1 MPRKPAKGAAK
12 EAAVDPNQLKRS
24 QAGVYAT
31 ADGRFEVRS
40 SGVGWMLLDTKE
52 TDELGQP
59 LTRGPFPTRDAARDA
74 LPEARRATIRTVKR
88 RRR

>member
-1 MPRKPAKGAAK
+1 MPRTKDSQPA
-12 EAAVDPNQLKRS
+12 EDPNQLKRS

-40 SGVGWMLLDTKE
+40 SGVGWMVLDTQE

-59 LTRGPFPTRDAARDA
+59 LTRGPYTTRDAARDA
-74 LPEARRATIRTVKR
+74 LPEARRATIKPVR
-88 RRR
+88 RRRG

>member
-31 ADGRFEVRS
+31 ADGRFTLGAGVNVRLDRLDEVGRP
-40 SGVGWMLLDTKE
+40 
-52 TDELGQP
+52 ELK
-59 LTRGPFPTRDAARDA
+59 F
-74 LPEARRATIRTVKR
+74 
-88 RRR
+88 